1 MTPFSM
7 EMTAA
12 HRKFEFERA
21 VKTAQTEGN
30 IRRAAAM
37 SKRGIEAREQ
47 SASPDDRNASR
58 SLFALLRRLV
68 PTRLSRT
75 VAETRL

>member
-1 MTPFSM
+1 MHPFSM
-7 EMTAA
+7 ELTAA

-21 VKTAQTEGN
+21 VKTAQTEGR
-30 IRRAAAM
+30 IRREAEEAKRRIAAT
-37 SKRGIEAREQ
+37 GQ
-47 SASPDDRNASR
+47 SAAPGDLGVSH

-75 VAETRL
+75 MAATRL